1 MGKIIS
7 QLNLNENKKKAL
19 YALFYAIFA
28 LTLDS
33 ISTIHLKWGIDWG
46 IFHWQL
52 KNGFEVS
59 TFILWFAIPFLFTF
73 KSIDWKY
80 FGISRLKKNDIYLVI
95 LLSIIGII
103 AVLSIKFYP
112 SLRNFYPSKEFN
124 NASAKVNWALYKMIW
139 NISWLT
145 GWEFLHRYVLLTYFE
160 KAFPKKGWF
169 GVCLIEFVFHFQ
181 KAFLEAIG
189 MLIFSTIITYWAYKR
204 KNVVLP
210 FFAHLLIES
219 FLIIFILFE

>member
-1 MGKIIS
+1 MDKIIPK
-7 QLNLNENKKKAL
+7 LNLNDNKKKAI

-28 LTLDS
+28 LTIDS

-46 IFHWQL
+46 IFYWQL

-59 TFILWFAIPFLFTF
+59 TFILWFAIPFVFTY

-80 FGISRLKKNDIYLVI
+80 FGVSRLKKSDIYFVI
-95 LLSIIGII
+95 LLSILGMI
-103 AVLSIKFYP
+103 AVLSIKFFP
-112 SLRNFYPSKEFN
+112 SLRSFYPSMAFQ
-124 NASAKVNWALYKMIW
+124 NASAKLNWALYKMIW
-139 NISWLT
+139 NMSWLT
-145 GWEFLHRYVLLTYFE
+145 GWEFLHRYVLLTCFE

-189 MLIFSTIITYWAYKR
+189 MLIFSVIVTYWAYKR
-204 KNVVLP
+204 KNIILP
-210 FFAHLLIES
+210 FFSHLLIES
-219 FLIIFILFE
+219 FLLLLILFE